1 MKKDEKKPV
10 GDNITRKDARRV
22 LRRVFQKE
30 AFREGQWEII
40 RPILKGRDVIGVMPT
55 GGGKS
60 LCYQMMAALLE
71 SVVVV
76 VSPLISLMDD
86 QVKNSMVRAGCL
98 HSGKPY
104 EECLNVIRDA
114 RTSGGGYL
122 LYVSPERA
130 VSEAFMRDMDGVDVC
145 LLAFDEAHC
154 ISQWGHDFRPEYS
167 RVGLLRKWRDAPVM
181 ALTASATPLVIQ
193 EIGRT
198 IGTRRALVRV
208 FGFYRPNLYFQVQEC
223 RNQQEKYRW
232 LETSINQFTSG
243 RILVYTSTRKSCEEI
258 AKRLRRVIRGET
270 IGVYHAGMSPDDR
283 ARTQEAYASG
293 DARVLVATN
302 AFGMGIDH
310 PDIRFVVHFAM
321 PGSIDALYQE
331 TGRAGRD
338 GQKSLCLLLVS
349 GNDKGLQAFFIGKS
363 PPSARAHQWHRLNA
377 MCSYVSMGVGGCRH
391 RKILEYFNQIT
402 SFSCGHC
409 DLCDPESRLLNT

>member
-1 MKKDEKKPV
+1 MEDDKKTSV
-10 GDNITRKDARRV
+10 CGDITRKDARRV

-40 RPILKGRDVIGVMPT
+40 RPVLKGRDVIGVMPT

-60 LCYQMMAALLE
+60 LCYQMVATLLE
-71 SVVVV
+71 SVVIV

-86 QVKNSMVRAGCL
+86 QVRNSMVRAGCL
-98 HSGKPY
+98 HSAKPH
-104 EECLNVIRDA
+104 EECMGVIRDA
-114 RTSGGGYL
+114 SGGGGYL

-154 ISQWGHDFRPEYS
+154 ISQWGHDFRPEYN
-167 RVGLLRKWRDAPVM
+167 RVGVLRKWRDVPIM

-223 RNQQEKYRW
+223 KDEKEKYRW
-232 LETSINQFTSG
+232 LEASVGRFTSG
-243 RILVYTSTRKSCEEI
+243 RVLVYTSTRKGCEDI
-258 AKRLRRVIRGET
+258 AMRLRRVFRGET

-283 ARTQEAYASG
+283 ASTQDAYASG
-293 DARVLVATN
+293 GARVLVATN

-310 PDIRFVVHFAM
+310 PDIRFVVHFSM

-338 GQKSLCLLLVS
+338 GQKSSCLLLVS
-349 GNDKGLQAFFIGKS
+349 GKDKSLQAFFIGKS
-363 PPSARAHQWHRLNA
+363 PPSSRAHQWHRLNA
-377 MCSYVSMGVGGCRH
+377 MCSYVGLSRGGCRH
-391 RKILEYFNQIT
+391 RKILEYFNQIS

-409 DLCDPESRLLNT
+409 DLCDPENRLLSA